1 MLRGSEERF
10 IEVPEGDGGSIATL
24 HRMAELIRLPDP
36 AVDAITDKMS
46 VIADVYDLPPM
57 ELARLVFEWVRA
69 KMLYTEDRS
78 DSDILDEIREPGY
91 LIREIL
97 AYGAALGDCDDYVI
111 LYGATYTRLGFPYT
125 LEAISRHEDQ
135 VLDHVYGSILVDGA
149 RVAVDGI
156 VEFPFGWEVPAE
168 EVTRR
173 VTLQA

>member
-10 IEVPEGDGGSIATL
+10 IPVPDGEAGSLATL

-36 AVDAITDKMS
+36 AVDDLTDILS
-46 VIADVYDLPPM
+46 AAADAHGWPPM
-57 ELARLVFEWVRA
+57 ELARVVFEWVRA
-69 KMLYTEDRS
+69 KMLYTDDRS

-97 AYGAALGDCDDYVI
+97 TYGAALGDCDDYVV

-135 VLDHVYGSILVDGA
+135 MLDHVYGSILVEGQ

-156 VEFPFGWEVPAE
+156 VASPFGWEVPAE
-168 EVTRR
+168 EVTHR
-173 VTLQA
+173 VTLAA